1 MESKELTVQ
10 EIVTRKT
17 ATEKRI
23 LDLIMMFEAETCL
36 TVEDIVFIPKK
47 PIPSNPDGT
56 GELRYT
62 EEYFKLKVSLED
74 LEVELERKKGSVKSG
89 ELTLQEIVQKKKDK
103 EKLIL
108 DLIRLFQTETG
119 LEVKD
124 IMFRPG
130 TKVYFPLFDESEQC
144 YIMPSLEFKV
154 RAEGLE

>member
-1 MESKELTVQ
+1 MESEELTIQ
-10 EIVTRKT
+10 EIIARKT
-17 ATEKRI
+17 TTEKRI
-23 LDLIMMFEAETCL
+23 LGLIMAFEAETCL

-47 PIPSNPDGT
+47 PMPSNPDGT

-74 LEVELERKKGSVKSG
+74 LELELKRKEGLVKGG
-89 ELTLQEIVQKKKDK
+89 ELTLQEIVQKKKNT
-103 EKLIL
+103 EELIL
-108 DLIRLFQTETG
+108 DLIRLFQIKTG

-130 TKVYFPLFDESEQC
+130 TKIHFPLFDGSEQC
-144 YIMPSLEFKV
+144 YIMPSFELKV